1 MNIYSVKN
9 ILNFK
14 LFKEA
19 RFQDVF
25 KSDIDS
31 LNSYKLSQFD
41 DFDDFIK
48 FITLK
53 MNNKKIR
60 FEIKYNHNLNHN
72 LKNRIKN
79 RTSLI
84 SIKEFNIIIRKSLE
98 ELFLKYS
105 NEIKDNGL
113 YSLYLKEYNFSIIL
127 NINYNFNEFFI
138 KTIKSG
144 INTINVK
151 NIIEINSI
159 L

>member
-60 FEIKYNHNLNHN
+60 FEIKYNHNL
-72 LKNRIKN
+72 N